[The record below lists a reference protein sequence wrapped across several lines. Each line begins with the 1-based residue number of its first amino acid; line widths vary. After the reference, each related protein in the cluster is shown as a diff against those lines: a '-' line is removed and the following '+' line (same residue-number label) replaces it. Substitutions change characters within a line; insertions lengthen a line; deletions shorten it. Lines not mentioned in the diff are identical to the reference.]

1 MQQEPCETPGRVLYH
16 DVTVIGA
23 GWSGLLATK
32 YALEEGLTVA
42 ALERR
47 DNLGGLWYYSDD
59 PDEKTVMKSTIATSS
74 STVTE
79 MSDFPMPEEIGMFPH
94 HEDMLAYL
102 HSYARKFGLYTHIH
116 YNTTVEEVEKEGT
129 FWKVRTASG
138 KLFTSKFLMVCVG
151 QQGVNRHVSEVEGF
165 QGAIHHAAEIKEPLD
180 DHIGK
185 RLLIVG
191 GGETAADIC
200 SEWHEHASLIYW
212 SIPRGQHFFRRYT
225 KILPWGKAQA
235 LDKASSRALTTIAP
249 YHKSKP
255 GLSWICK
262 WTTNGSL
269 LAYQGHGIPEWRN
282 SSDFFHFFINKNGK
296 VLDLVDYKKVVP
308 KGAIVS
314 CNGKEVTFG
323 DGTTQEFDVLILC
336 TGYSPE
342 FPFLPD
348 NFAKKSFRERYKF
361 IFDNDDP
368 SLAFIGFVRPVVGS
382 IPGMAELQARWA
394 AKVFSNSVPF
404 KNQEER
410 LQETAQDAA
419 HWTKYFKDT
428 SQRLEGLVEAYMYV
442 DNIAKHAQVYPDL
455 LGLLKRNP
463 YHWFVATFSP
473 YNGALYRVNDPKYE
487 DKAIATMQSHRTNTI
502 SPLHLLLLI
511 FLRLI
516 WFDFWLKLLEILK
529 YKIQTASWWP
539 RVRHLAPVRAANWV
553 WCTPKRLIFDQKTT
567 IRNDPTATRIKTTK
581 SESITAVNGTYQTS
595 DCTNRQH
602 KK

>member
-1 MQQEPCETPGRVLYH
+1 MLAPALPKMQQEKCKAPGVQVLHH

-23 GWSGLLATK
+23 GWSGLLAVK
-32 YALEEGLTVA
+32 YALEEGLTVT

-79 MSDFPMPEEIGMFPH
+79 MSDFPMPEEFGMFPH

-102 HSYARKFGLYTHIH
+102 HSYAREFDLYRHIR
-116 YNTTVEEVEKEGT
+116 YNVTVEEAEKEGDV
-129 FWKVRTASG
+129 WRVRTTCG
-138 KLFTSKFLMVCVG
+138 KSFTSKFLMVCVG
-151 QQGVNRHVSEVEGF
+151 QQRNNSHVPEVEDF
-165 QGAIHHAAEIKEPLD
+165 QGIVQHAAQIKEPQD
-180 DHIGK
+180 DHRGK
-185 RLLIVG
+185 RILIVG

-200 SEWHEHASLIYW
+200 SEWHDQASVIYW

-235 LDKASSRALTTIAP
+235 LDKASSRALTAISP

-269 LAYQGHGIPEWRN
+269 LAYQGHGISEWRN
-282 SSDFFHFFINKNGK
+282 EAEFFHFFINKSGK

-308 KGAIVS
+308 KGAITS
-314 CNGKEVTFG
+314 CSGKEVTFG
-323 DGTTQEFDVLILC
+323 DGTTQEFDVILLC
-336 TGYSPE
+336 TGYSAD
-342 FPFLPD
+342 FSFLPD
-348 NFAKKSFRERYKF
+348 NFAKKSFRHRYKF

-382 IPGMAELQARWA
+382 VPGMAELQARWA
-394 AKVFSNSVPF
+394 AKVFSNNVPF
-404 KNQEER
+404 KNQDER
-410 LQETAQDAA
+410 LEETAKDAA
-419 HWTKYFKDT
+419 FWTDYFKGT

-442 DNIAKHAQVYPDL
+442 DDIARHAQVYPDL
-455 LGLLKRNP
+455 FGLLRRNP
-463 YHWFVATFSP
+463 YHWFVATFAP
-473 YNGALYRVNDPKYE
+473 YNGALYRLNEPKQE
-487 DKAIATMQSHRTNTI
+487 DRAIATMQTHRTNTI
-502 SPLHLLLLI
+502 SPVHLLLLV

-529 YKIQTASWWP
+529 YRIQTASWWP
-539 RVRHLAPVRAANWV
+539 SVRRLPPVRAANWI
-553 WCTPKRLIFDQKTT
+553 WCIPKRLIFDNQTSIKG
-567 IRNDPTATRIKTTK
+567 DPIATRTKTTK
-581 SESITAVNGTYQTS
+581 SETIPAANGA
-595 DCTNRQH
+595 H
-602 KK
+602 KSN